1 MKRLHSTERPCTQ
14 KVKVLIFTNSFLIG
28 GSERQAVELI
38 KCIDRTRFEPYL
50 ACLRKDGPLFNELP
64 DDFKDIPSYPL
75 SGFFNVT
82 AFRQALKFLRYLRDI
97 RVHVVQ
103 CFDFYSNLF
112 AIPLARLAGVP
123 VVLGARREEAVTK
136 TWSQR
141 TAERWC
147 YRLATGVV
155 ANAEAIKAQLVQR
168 DGLPQARVWT
178 VHNGLDIQ
186 RFDDRSANSEDHSD
200 RNGLTIGV
208 VANLRPEKGHAVFLD
223 AATHLRRLYPGLKF
237 LIVGDGYYRRQV
249 EANVNGLG
257 LADVVRMTGAVADIP
272 AILRTIDIAVL
283 PSLSN
288 EGFPNSVME
297 AMAARLPV
305 VATDTGGTRELVLD
319 GETGYLIPPGNASIL
334 VDRLARLCD
343 DRQLRMKMGELGR
356 RRIEQ
361 EFTVAKMSCKL
372 ESLYRT
378 LLNSSVRFNGSMAC
392 EAVSQENKL

>member
-1 MKRLHSTERPCTQ
+1 
-14 KVKVLIFTNSFLIG
+14 
-28 GSERQAVELI
+28 
-38 KCIDRTRFEPYL
+38 
-50 ACLRKDGPLFNELP
+50 
-64 DDFKDIPSYPL
+64 
-75 SGFFNVT
+75 
-82 AFRQALKFLRYLRDI
+82 
-97 RVHVVQ
+97 
-103 CFDFYSNLF
+103 
-112 AIPLARLAGVP
+112 
-123 VVLGARREEAVTK
+123 
-136 TWSQR
+136 
-141 TAERWC
+141 
-147 YRLATGVV
+147 
-155 ANAEAIKAQLVQR
+155 
-168 DGLPQARVWT
+168 
-178 VHNGLDIQ
+178 
-186 RFDDRSANSEDHSD
+186 
-200 RNGLTIGV
+200 LTIGV